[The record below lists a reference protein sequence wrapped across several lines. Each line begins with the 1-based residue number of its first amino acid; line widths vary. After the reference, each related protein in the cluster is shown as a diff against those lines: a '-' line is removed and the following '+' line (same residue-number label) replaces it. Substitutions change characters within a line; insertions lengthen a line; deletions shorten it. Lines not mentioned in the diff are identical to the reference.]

1 MSRRDPFGHRLWVKQ
16 LLVKLIGRF
25 TWSRYVEKN
34 SISISGTEYLK
45 DLPDQNVL
53 FVSNHQ
59 TYFADVIAFLHVF
72 CAVKNGQYDSITDK
86 RYLRRPRINSYF
98 VAAEETMRKGLLP
111 RVFAYVGSV
120 TIQRTW
126 KQGDKDIN
134 RKVRMDDISNIGT
147 ALNDGW
153 VINFPQG
160 TTKPYA
166 KGRRGIV
173 LILKKY
179 NPIIVP
185 VVIDGFR
192 RAFDKRGLHLK
203 KKGVNLSIRFKPVIT
218 PDLTKPADEILDE
231 LMDAIEQSEKFQK
244 GIQHRSESSHQ

>member
-1 MSRRDPFGHRLWVKQ
+1 MSARRDPFGH
-16 LLVKLIGRF
+16 LVWIKRMLIRNIGRF
-25 TWSRYVEKN
+25 TWKRYARRNNITIEGAEVLKN
-34 SISISGTEYLK
+34 
-45 DLPDQNVL
+45 LPDRNVL

-72 CAVKNGQYDSITDK
+72 CAAKNGQYNSIEDK
-86 RYLRRPRINSYF
+86 SYLRSPRVNSYF
-98 VAAEETMRKGLLP
+98 VAAEETMKKGILP
-111 RVFAYVGSV
+111 RIFAYVGSV

-126 KQGDKDIN
+126 KQGKNDVN
-134 RKVRMDDISNIGT
+134 RKVRMDDISNIGV
-147 ALNDGW
+147 ALSDGW

-160 TTKPYA
+160 TTKAYA
-166 KGRRGIV
+166 KGRRGVV

-192 RAFDKRGLHLK
+192 RAFDKRGLKMK
-203 KKGVNLSIRFKPVIT
+203 KRGVNLSIRFKDVMKV
-218 PDLTKPADEILDE
+218 DLTKSADEILAE

-244 GIQHRSESSHQ
+244 GLTQKAS

>member
-1 MSRRDPFGHRLWVKQ
+1 MK
-16 LLVKLIGRF
+16 
-25 TWSRYVEKN
+25 KN
-34 SISISGTEYLK
+34 TITIEGTEFLQG
-45 DLPDQNVL
+45 LPDRNVL

-72 CAVKNGQYDSITDK
+72 CAVKNGQRNSIADK
-86 RYLRRPRINSYF
+86 RYLRNPRINSYF
-98 VAAEETMRKGLLP
+98 VAAEETMKKGILP
-111 RVFAYVGSV
+111 RIFAYVGSV
-120 TIQRTW
+120 SIQRTW
-126 KQGDKDIN
+126 KQGKEDVN

-147 ALNDGW
+147 ALSDGW

-166 KGRRGIV
+166 KGRRGVV

-179 NPIIVP
+179 NPVIVP

-203 KKGVNLSIRFKPVIT
+203 KKGVNLSIRFKPAMEIDT
-218 PDLTKPADEILDE
+218 TKPADDVLAE
-231 LMDAIEQSEKFQK
+231 LMDAIEQSEKFQS
-244 GIQHRSESSHQ
+244 GLPVRRETTDGRRE